1 MDRRPGRRSPLRR
14 HGCRDG
20 ADADAGGLFVLLS
33 FPGIIHVLRFLSAV
47 RFRSNTRFPSTIL
60 ARGFICFI
68 RYTGIIHA
76 APRIIRRPA
85 AERRFR
91 LGAGPCGKP
100 KFLLYIRRLR
110 RIPPAVARRFSQGLP
125 RSRARRSRR
134 AAAARCVDNGRGSAA
149 AQCRGPARSHRA
161 GPCRRASHLLDPILS
176 AASRKAPRA
185 ITSRTHRRALGVKL
199 APFTPLLPPKN
210 RELISPCAASK
221 ASRRCFQPARSS
233 TRHSRSFRHF
243 HQNRSLHIRW
253 RSGSRR
259 RSGGRSRS

>member
-47 RFRSNTRFPSTIL
+47 RFRSNTRFPGTIL

-100 KFLLYIRRLR
+100 KFLLYIRRFR

-134 AAAARCVDNGRGSAA
+134 PAAARCVDNGRGSAA

-176 AASRKAPRA
+176 FGSRKAPRA
-185 ITSRTHRRALGVKL
+185 ITSRTRRRALGVKL

-233 TRHSRSFRHF
+233 TPHSRSFRHF
-243 HQNRSLHIRW
+243 H
-253 RSGSRR
+253 
-259 RSGGRSRS
+259 